1 MATTRLQST
10 DSVILHSDQGS
21 QYSSYDYTKLAKE
34 HKITLSM
41 SRRGNCYDNAVAE
54 SFFKTLK
61 KELVRKQNFE
71 TREIAASKIFEY
83 IEMFYNPKRRHSY
96 LDYISPNEFESRYNI
111 MMSKTE
117 AFTELESV

>member
-1 MATTRLQST
+1 MA

-21 QYSSYDYTKLAKE
+21 QYSSYDYTKLAKV
-34 HKITLSM
+34 HNITLSM

-96 LDYISPNEFESRYNI
+96 LGYISPNEFERRYNI
-111 MMSKTE
+111 GTSKNE
-117 AFTELESV
+117 AFTELKSV